1 MSVVTPEHPLFGVWD
16 NQKDGGWIRAP
27 AGRNLATRLGP
38 VQFDVQEILSGEGA
52 SLRISEYKF
61 TLTGAAS
68 GREVFAYHLHTG
80 QFPRPHF
87 HLGAA
92 AGVLAE
98 PLYKAHFPTGGAVE
112 LAPLIGLLIRDL
124 GARPLRPDWKRILS
138 EAESAEG

>member
-80 QFPRPHF
+80 QFPKPHF

-92 AGVLAE
+92 AGVLVE
-98 PLYKAHFPTGGAVE
+98 TRYKAHFPTGGAVALGE
-112 LAPLIGLLIRDL
+112 LIRLIVRDL
-124 GARPLRPDWKRILS
+124 GARPLLPNWEQILD
-138 EAESAEG
+138 EPLEG